1 MSGKLIDLK
10 REPKKRIDHFRKR
23 CIDLAKSRKQFHRSF
38 LIDQDHI
45 VVRGADQNSSLRT
58 SIQPIHIAAVI
69 LQGRTFYPTCNAD
82 QPVEVVIDGAFK
94 NFRYVEF
101 MSTQGITEIEIPRL
115 QIRVVLR
122 DGRVRIAVVT
132 VYPIQDPV
140 DLDIPEVDD
149 EIW

>member
-1 MSGKLIDLK
+1 M
-10 REPKKRIDHFRKR
+10 
-23 CIDLAKSRKQFHRSF
+23 
-38 LIDQDHI
+38 
-45 VVRGADQNSSLRT
+45 
-58 SIQPIHIAAVI
+58 I
-69 LQGRTFYPTCNAD
+69 LQGRTFYPTCNAEN
-82 QPVEVVIDGAFK
+82 PIEVAIDGAFT

-140 DLDIPEVDD
+140 DLEIPEVDD